1 MISERLKILANY
13 VNKNDVVGDIGTD
26 HGFIPIYLIENK
38 KNNRMIASDLNEGPL
53 DNAKKELSLKGLLD
67 EVDLRI
73 GSGLDPYKPGE
84 IDTVIIAGMGGNL
97 IRTILIEG
105 KKHMEYLNKLILQPM
120 HGVEELRRW
129 ILNNGFRITDEDLL
143 FENNIFYE
151 IIVAEKGEKQEYD
164 ETNLEFGFNMLNKNP
179 EVSKS
184 FLDMKIQKIE
194 KIVEDIE
201 SHGSSMSQSR
211 KEQFKDRIKHYYE
224 VRKCL

>member
-38 KNNRMIASDLNEGPL
+38 KINRMIASDLNEGPL

-105 KKHMEYLNKLILQPM
+105 KKHIEYLNKLILQPM